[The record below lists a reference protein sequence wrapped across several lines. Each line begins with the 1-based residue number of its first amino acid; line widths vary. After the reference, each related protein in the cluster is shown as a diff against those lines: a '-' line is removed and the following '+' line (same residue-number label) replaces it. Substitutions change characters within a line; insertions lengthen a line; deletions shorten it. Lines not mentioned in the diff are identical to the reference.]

1 MNELISTILE
11 RRSVREYQPKPVDRA
26 QLFFLV
32 QAGDFAP
39 SAMNQQGRKIV
50 ALSNRARIDEM
61 LAAGGIN
68 GDRDPYYGA
77 QTAIVVFAD
86 KDCIAPAEGASL
98 SLENMMLAAHAM
110 GLGSCWIH
118 IVTRIFE
125 TEAGKELQKKW
136 GVPENYFAVGSIAVG
151 TPAGPLPDPKPR
163 RQGVVTIID

>member
-1 MNELISTILE
+1 MNELINTILE
-11 RRSVREYQPKPVDRA
+11 RRSVRAYQPKPVDRA

-50 ALSNRARIDEM
+50 ALTNRARIDEM
-61 LAAGGIN
+61 LTAGGIE
-68 GDRDPYYGA
+68 GDPYYGA
-77 QTAIVVFAD
+77 ETAIVVFAD

-98 SLENMMLAAHAM
+98 SLENMMLAAHAL

-118 IVTRIFE
+118 AVTRIFQ

-136 GVPENYFAVGSIAVG
+136 GVPENFFAVGSIAVG

>member
-11 RRSVREYQPKPVDRA
+11 RRSVREYQPKPIDRA

-151 TPAGPLPDPKPR
+151 TPAGPLPDPKTR

>member
-1 MNELISTILE
+1 MNELINTILE

-50 ALSNRARIDEM
+50 ALSSRARIDEM
-61 LAAGGIN
+61 LAAGGIE
-68 GDRDPYYGA
+68 GDPYYGA
-77 QTAIVVFAD
+77 QTAVVVFAD

-118 IVTRIFE
+118 AVTRIFQ

-136 GVPENYFAVGSIAVG
+136 SVPENFFAVGSIAVG

-163 RQGVVTIID
+163 KQGVVTIID